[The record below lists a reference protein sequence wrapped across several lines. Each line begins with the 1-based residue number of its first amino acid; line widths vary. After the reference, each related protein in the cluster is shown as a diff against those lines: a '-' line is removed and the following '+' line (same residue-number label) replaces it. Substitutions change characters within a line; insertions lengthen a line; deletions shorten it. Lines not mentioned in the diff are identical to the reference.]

1 VAKISAFS
9 VAQKTVLF
17 YAPVRVYSG
26 NLRSALTPIFHHPQA
41 PKKTTAVPGDAMKRC
56 PQCEFIY
63 EDDQS
68 LCDMDGVLLVFDS
81 RKLPNLH
88 ALTTVPQ
95 KPQPKRNRA
104 VPAFATVILAL
115 VLSLVYY
122 VTTHRQGV
130 QDTDIPPIPI
140 AASNSEPAPVTVPAT
155 EPQPSQPAA
164 AEERKPT
171 TTKPAAVAAAASV
184 KKPAAKTAAT
194 AETAQEIK
202 TEPKKEESKVGSIIK
217 KTGRILKKPFKF

>member
-1 VAKISAFS
+1 
-9 VAQKTVLF
+9 
-17 YAPVRVYSG
+17 
-26 NLRSALTPIFHHPQA
+26 
-41 PKKTTAVPGDAMKRC
+41 MKRC

-88 ALTTVPQ
+88 ALTTVSQ

-104 VPAFATVILAL
+104 VPVFATVILTL

-130 QDTDIPPIPI
+130 QSADIPPIPI
-140 AASNSEPAPVTVPAT
+140 AASSAEPVPLIVPTT
-155 EPQPSQPAA
+155 EPQPQPAA
-164 AEERKPT
+164 AEETKPT
-171 TTKPAAVAAAASV
+171 TTTKRAAAAPAPV
-184 KKPAAKTAAT
+184 TKPAVKTAT
-194 AETAQEIK
+194 TAQAIK
-202 TEPKKEESKVGSIIK
+202 TEPKKEDSKVGSIIK
-217 KTGRILKKPFKF
+217 KTGKILKKPFKF